1 MVVLKVCLRQC
12 FHSTY
17 DLAGMYSTV
26 AMKWL
31 RNVLLCWH
39 SKLAAQQQRSES
51 DIGFRVKVILVQ
63 VVCICECLSV
73 Q

>member
-39 SKLAAQQQRSES
+39 SKLAAQQ
-51 DIGFRVKVILVQ
+51 
-63 VVCICECLSV
+63 
-73 Q
+73 